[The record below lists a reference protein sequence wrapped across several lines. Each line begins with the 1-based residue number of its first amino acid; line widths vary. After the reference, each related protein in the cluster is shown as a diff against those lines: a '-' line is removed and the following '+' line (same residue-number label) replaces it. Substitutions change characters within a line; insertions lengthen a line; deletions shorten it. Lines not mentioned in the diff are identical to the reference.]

1 MASGSSFKRFSL
13 AFIAG
18 FIATLVFHQG
28 MLALLYA
35 IGFTARA
42 PFPMQPTQ
50 PFHLPVIWSLA
61 FWGGV
66 WGLIFA
72 AMDRRF
78 PRGAGYWFWT
88 LVFGAFAPTLV
99 AWLLVAVLKGQP
111 LGGGWKG
118 SVMTTGLL
126 VNGAWGLGT
135 ALLLR
140 AFYRSPK

>member
-1 MASGSSFKRFSL
+1 MASSLSFKRLVL

-28 MLALLYA
+28 MLAILYA

-42 PFPMQPTQ
+42 PFPMQPTKH
-50 PFHLPVIWSLA
+50 FHLPVIWSLA

-66 WGLIFA
+66 WGFIFA
-72 AMDRRF
+72 AVDRRF

-88 LVFGAFAPTLV
+88 LVFGALAPTLV
-99 AWLLVAVLKGQP
+99 AWLLVAALKGQL
-111 LGGGWKG
+111 LGGGWRG
-118 SVMTTGLL
+118 SAIITGLF

-140 AFYRSPK
+140 VFYRSPK